1 MIIQSEKWKQDNVS
15 DDNSGSSPVSPIE
28 KFVANGDFIDEVYN
42 SKDNQEILN
51 DIMGLQRFQATLD
64 QDQKNLRRPNRQ
76 MHPQKQQDEDKERAV
91 KLKGAKELKEGQEQN
106 SPDQRWES
114 SNALAQ

>member
-28 KFVANGDFIDEVYN
+28 KFVAHGDFIDEVYN

-64 QDQKNLRRPNRQ
+64 QDQKDLRRPNEQIDRT
-76 MHPQKQQDEDKERAV
+76 QKQDQDKDSPI
-91 KLKGAKELKEGQEQN
+91 KLKDVKESNEFPEQN
-106 SPDQRWES
+106 SQDQRWES
-114 SNALAQ
+114 SNALVQ